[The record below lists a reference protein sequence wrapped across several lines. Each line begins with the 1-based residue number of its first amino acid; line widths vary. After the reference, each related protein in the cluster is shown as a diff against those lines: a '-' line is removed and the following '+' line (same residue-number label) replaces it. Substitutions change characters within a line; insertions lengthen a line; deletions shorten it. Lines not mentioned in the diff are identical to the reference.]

1 MNSLRSIL
9 RPLCSPRTA
18 AIVRPEAR
26 RTILYLDGLNDEAR
40 VTESSVDA
48 DVKKREEEKL
58 VRITMAWNKLTK
70 PDPEPFELPP
80 GLLLQVF
87 THKSFRHGTH
97 PYNERLALYG
107 RKLFTFHTALLL
119 ANSPSDEPTAVG
131 GRDIE
136 VLFSDAAQKLLKSRE
151 PLYEVGKM
159 ANLIEAIRWEPARHF
174 VSLQNVDPRRSGL
187 LEVTA
192 QTVWA
197 SIGAIALY
205 HGGDR
210 AEKFVKKVV
219 LAGPYGALKYDR
231 VKALEDKIKNRIA
244 FIKNAGGERIFNPAN
259 VVRKPDIDTILS
271 KHNQESKK
279 LDE

>member
-1 MNSLRSIL
+1 MNSLRSVL
-9 RPLCSPRTA
+9 RPLCSARTA
-18 AIVRPEAR
+18 VIFRPEAR
-26 RTILYLDGLNDEAR
+26 RTILYLDGLNDEAK
-40 VTESSVDA
+40 VTETPVDV

-58 VRITMAWNKLTK
+58 VRITMAWDKLTK
-70 PDPEPFELPP
+70 ADSESFKLPP

-87 THKSFRHGTH
+87 THKSFRHGSH

-107 RKLFTFHTALLL
+107 RKLFTFHTSLVL
-119 ANSPSDEPTAVG
+119 ANTPSDKATAVG
-131 GRDIE
+131 GRDLD

-205 HGGDR
+205 YGGDR
-210 AEKFVKKVV
+210 AEKFVKKVI
-219 LAGPYGALKYDR
+219 LGGPYGALKYDR

-244 FIKNAGGERIFNPAN
+244 FIKNAGGERIFSPPN

-271 KHNQESKK
+271 KHNKESKK
-279 LDE
+279 LEE

>member
-1 MNSLRSIL
+1 MNPFRIML
-9 RPLCSPRTA
+9 RPLAAQRTG
-18 AIVRPEAR
+18 VVFRQDAR

-40 VTESSVDA
+40 VTETPVDV

-58 VRITMAWNKLTK
+58 VRITMAWDKLTK
-70 PDPEPFELPP
+70 ADPESFKIPT

-87 THKSFRHGTH
+87 THKSFRHGSH

-107 RKLFTFHTALLL
+107 RKLFTFHTSLAL
-119 ANSPSDEPTAVG
+119 ANTPSDKPTAVG
-131 GRDIE
+131 GRDLD
-136 VLFSDAAQKLLKSRE
+136 VLFSDAAQNLLKSRE

-205 HGGDR
+205 YGGDR
-210 AEKFVKKVV
+210 AEKFVKKVI
-219 LAGPYGALKYDR
+219 LGGPYGALKYDR
-231 VKALEDKIKNRIA
+231 VKALEDKIKNRIS
-244 FIKNAGGERIFNPAN
+244 FIKNAGGERIFSPPNI
-259 VVRKPDIDTILS
+259 VKSPDIDTILS
-271 KHNQESKK
+271 KHNKERK
-279 LDE
+279 EIE